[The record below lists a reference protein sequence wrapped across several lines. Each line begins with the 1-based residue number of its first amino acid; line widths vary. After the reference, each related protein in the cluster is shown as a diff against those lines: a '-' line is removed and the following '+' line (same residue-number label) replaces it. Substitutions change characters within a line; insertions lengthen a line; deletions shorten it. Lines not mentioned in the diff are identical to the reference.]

1 MGMERDK
8 MAEKQSYLI
17 IGNGIA
23 GVTAAEVLRN
33 EDAAAEITVV
43 ADDPFPVYYRP
54 ALKDYLGG
62 KIRED
67 KLWARPIS
75 FYQNRRIGF
84 LHDRV
89 VGIQVGRHCVQ
100 LRSGK
105 TIGYSRLLLA
115 HGARSRTL
123 TCSGSDLTGVSS
135 LRTVADYQKVLQRL
149 NSVRRVVVVGGGTLA
164 LESIETLRHRG
175 FQVTHLLHRRAL
187 WSDVLDATASDLVL
201 QQEKHDGVDIR
212 YEQEVL
218 EIVGRNGQVS
228 GVITTS
234 GAHIPCEMVLAGIGI
249 EPNIDFVQSAGIAC
263 GRGVKVDAAMRTN
276 APDIYA
282 AGDLIE
288 ITDPLTGRTRLPGQW
303 YPSIQQA
310 RAAAYSMLD
319 LLDARQPLRFG
330 NFYNA
335 TFLYGLDFASVGITT
350 VPQKGYQEVVAD
362 PQARIY
368 QKAVLKDG
376 IVVGMLALGDRKHVL
391 TFKRAIDAA
400 VDLSPVASRLFAPD
414 FKLSEWLDKQG
425 VPGLTLGISREGT
438 VAVKKAA
445 YAGVETR
452 PAQIRQVDESTSV
465 LLRKS
470 ELEEPLA
477 HTQPIGPGG
486 SPATSIAVPKNTPTL
501 IALLP
506 GKPEVFSLERGKR
519 CVLGRDKGSQVVL
532 DDMSVSRKHAE
543 IVADMDG
550 FYVHDLASSNGIQVN
565 HTRISSPY
573 RLSDGDTITIGNVSL
588 YFVDWS
594 DRINPVGQTLDKQE
608 ATIPPL
614 SKDCPRCGA
623 KSNSMARFCPRCG
636 IPL

>member
-1 MGMERDK
+1 M
-8 MAEKQSYLI
+8 
-17 IGNGIA
+17 
-23 GVTAAEVLRN
+23 
-33 EDAAAEITVV
+33 
-43 ADDPFPVYYRP
+43 
-54 ALKDYLGG
+54 
-62 KIRED
+62 
-67 KLWARPIS
+67 
-75 FYQNRRIGF
+75 
-84 LHDRV
+84 
-89 VGIQVGRHCVQ
+89 
-100 LRSGK
+100 
-105 TIGYSRLLLA
+105 
-115 HGARSRTL
+115 
-123 TCSGSDLTGVSS
+123 
-135 LRTVADYQKVLQRL
+135 RTVADYQKVLQRL

-228 GVITTS
+228 GVITTT
-234 GAHIPCEMVLAGIGI
+234 GAHIPCEMVLLGIGI

-276 APDIYA
+276 VPDIYA

-288 ITDPLTGRTRLPGQW
+288 TTDPLTGRTRLPGQW

-319 LLDARQPLRFG
+319 LLDARQQLRFG

-335 TFLYGLDFASVGITT
+335 TFMYGLDFASVGITN
-350 VPQKGYQEVVAD
+350 VPQNGKGYQEIVAD
-362 PQARIY
+362 PLARTY

-376 IVVGMLALGDRKHVL
+376 IAVGMLALGDRKHVL
-391 TFKRAIDAA
+391 TFKRAVDAA

-414 FKLSEWLDKQG
+414 FKFSEWLDRQG
-425 VPGLTLGISREGT
+425 VPGPILGVSRKEA
-438 VAVKKAA
+438 VAVKKVA
-445 YAGVETR
+445 YAGVGSSS
-452 PAQIRQVDESTSV
+452 AQIRQVDGSTSV
-465 LLRKS
+465 LLRKPGP
-470 ELEEPLA
+470 EEPLA
-477 HTQPIGPGG
+477 PTQPIGTGAIP
-486 SPATSIAVPKNTPTL
+486 SIAVPKNTPTL

-506 GKPEVFSLERGKR
+506 GKPETFLLEQGKR
-519 CVLGRDKGSQVVL
+519 YVLGRDKGSQIVL
-532 DDMSVSRKHAE
+532 ADMSVSRKHAE

-623 KSNSMARFCPRCG
+623 KSNRMARFCPRCG